1 LTWQFSKAWSLNNE
15 AVIPAQAGIQRPLLD
30 SGCRCAALE

>member
-1 LTWQFSKAWSLNNE
+1 LTWQFSKAWSLNKD
-15 AVIPAQAGIQRPLLD
+15 AIIAAQAGIQRPPLD